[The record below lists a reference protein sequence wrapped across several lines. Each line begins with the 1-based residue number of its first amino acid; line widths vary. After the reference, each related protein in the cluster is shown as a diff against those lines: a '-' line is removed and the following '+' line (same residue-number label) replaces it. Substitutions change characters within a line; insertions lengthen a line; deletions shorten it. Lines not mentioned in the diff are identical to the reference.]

1 MSVSAWASRVRG
13 YAGGDMRGD
22 VIAALAT
29 TTLALPQGMAYALLA
44 GVPPQYGIYAAIVP
58 PLFYA
63 LVGRSAHLA
72 LGPVALTALLVATGL
87 EPLATPMTEAYLE
100 LAVLT
105 SLLVGVS
112 MIVLGI
118 LRAGFVVN
126 FLSQPTIVGFTGAA
140 AILTAMS
147 QVRGVAG
154 IPRAALAGESL
165 SAENPWPVL
174 LHLGELRW
182 PSLVLGLVSLAI
194 LIFFSRRAKKIP
206 GALVVCTLGGLF
218 AWAVGLP
225 ADVLATVGDIPRG
238 LPRVSVPPVSWS
250 GMTSVLP
257 TVATVTI
264 VGYGTSIAVARAI
277 AAKHRERVE
286 PNRELLA
293 IGLAN
298 LGGSFA
304 SCFPV
309 SDSLGRS
316 LVASRS
322 GARTALSGAFGG
334 VFVLTAAV
342 GIAPAF
348 GWLPIPVL
356 GAIIMHAAMQL
367 FDLGEARD
375 VLKARRS
382 DAVTMIATFVVTLT
396 VGLLEGL
403 CVGLVLAMVLLVV
416 RSAIPHSAE
425 LGRIPGTFVYRNAR
439 RFEAEVC
446 PQVGILRIDAPLHY
460 ANARFLEDRI
470 SRMFAD
476 RPNMKLLVLDCSG
489 VGEID
494 ATALQTLR
502 NLVEALR
509 GRGNDL
515 HLVGAIGPVRD
526 TLERTGLAEIVG
538 SDNMHRT
545 IIEAAPVLMKNIPRI
560 YCRTQ
565 CTVSAFPD
573 CTLIPRERLASTHS
587 EAARFS
593 PQI

>member
-1 MSVSAWASRVRG
+1 MKAFARARRYASS
-13 YAGGDMRGD
+13 DLRGD
-22 VIAALAT
+22 AVAALAT

-44 GVPPQYGIYAAIVP
+44 GVPAQYGIYASIVP

-72 LGPVALTALLVATGL
+72 VGPVALTALLVATGL
-87 EPLATPMTEAYLE
+87 EPLATPMTEAYLS

-105 SLLVGVS
+105 SLLVGAS
-112 MIVLGI
+112 MIVLGL

-126 FLSQPTIVGFTGAA
+126 FLSQPAIVGFTGAA

-154 IPRAALAGESL
+154 IPRAALAGENT

-174 LHLGELRW
+174 LHLQELRW
-182 PSLVLGLVSLAI
+182 PSLALGLVSLAI
-194 LIFFSRRAKKIP
+194 LLFMSKKARKIP
-206 GALVVCTLGGLF
+206 GALVVCALGGVF
-218 AWAVGLP
+218 AWVAKLP

-238 LPRVSVPPVSWS
+238 LPTFVLPDVSLS
-250 GMTSVLP
+250 GMRAVLP
-257 TVATVTI
+257 TVITVTV

-316 LVASRS
+316 LVASRA
-322 GARTALSGAFGG
+322 GARTAVTGALGG
-334 VFVLTAAV
+334 LFVLAAAV
-342 GIAPAF
+342 GFAPAF

-356 GAIIMHAAMQL
+356 GAIIIHAAMQL

-375 VLKARRS
+375 VLRARRS
-382 DAVTMIATFVVTLT
+382 DAITLLATFVVTLA

-403 CVGLVLAMVLLVV
+403 AVGLILAMVLLVV

-425 LGRIPGTFVYRNAR
+425 LGRIPGTFVYRNVR
-439 RFEAEVC
+439 RFETEVC

-460 ANARFLEDRI
+460 ANARFLDDRI
-470 SRMFAD
+470 ARLFAD
-476 RPNMKLLVLDCSG
+476 RPDMKLLVLDCSG

-502 NLVEALR
+502 NLVDALR

-526 TLERTGLAEIVG
+526 TLERTGIAELIG
-538 SDNMHRT
+538 PSNMHRT
-545 IIEAAPVLMKNIPRI
+545 IIEAAPVLMQRI
-560 YCRTQ
+560 SRDFCRKE
-565 CTVSAFPD
+565 CGVSAFPD
-573 CTLIPRERLASTHS
+573 CTLIARERLGTTRS